1 MGHTFWDNTNSLR
14 EGYNV
19 MTKELPENWTDKEFL
34 EDAVFLTPHE
44 RIEQEEYDSLKL
56 DPSKPI
62 TIREIK

>member
-1 MGHTFWDNTNSLR
+1 M
-14 EGYNV
+14 

-44 RIEQEEYDSLKL
+44 RIEQEEYDALKL